1 MGLPAVRPQWRRLD
15 IQGRNGGCHSFSRR
29 IISFDA
35 DFPVLL
41 QVFDLLDKT
50 REDTEDLLELMVKQK
65 VELVWQVIV
74 GNHCHN

>member
-1 MGLPAVRPQWRRLD
+1 MD
-15 IQGRNGGCHSFSRR
+15 IQGRNGGCHLFSTR
-29 IISFDA
+29 IISADA

-65 VELVWQVIV
+65 VGLVWQVIV
-74 GNHCHN
+74 GNECQH

>member
-1 MGLPAVRPQWRRLD
+1 MD
-15 IQGRNGGCHSFSRR
+15 IPGRNGGCHTFSTK
-29 IISFDA
+29 IISFDV

-65 VELVWQVIV
+65 VGLVWQVIV
-74 GNHCHN
+74 ENDCHY